1 MSHLS
6 SSPPPEPKPVDGGS
20 GTAGVALPVAAQ
32 RVSGASFSGSCATGK
47 KRGGAAKVYHK
58 LTDLY
63 SFFCFPPR
71 PISGEALRAHVQ
83 GRSIALSPHGIDGPA
98 KPRAYLRDRRDVRIY
113 GRADVWKRHVLLCPL
128 QAIEL
133 L

>member
-47 KRGGAAKVYHK
+47 KKGGGRKGLPQTYRSVQLLLFSPAAHIRGGVAG
-58 LTDLY
+58 
-63 SFFCFPPR
+63 PR
-71 PISGEALRAHVQ
+71 SGPFNRFKSAW
-83 GRSIALSPHGIDGPA
+83 
-98 KPRAYLRDRRDVRIY
+98 DR
-113 GRADVWKRHVLLCPL
+113 WPC
-128 QAIEL
+128 
-133 L
+133 